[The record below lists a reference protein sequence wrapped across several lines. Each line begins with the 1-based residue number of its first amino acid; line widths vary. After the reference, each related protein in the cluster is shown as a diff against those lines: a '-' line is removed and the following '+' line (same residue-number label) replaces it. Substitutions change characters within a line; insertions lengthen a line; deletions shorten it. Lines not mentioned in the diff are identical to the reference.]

1 MNFTLRW
8 KKNTNC
14 LNCINYHQVF
24 MVNARLQ
31 STNFQQRE
39 SRLIAGK
46 SLQNQTVCVYVTW
59 YKLLFAA
66 HCWLQI
72 PFSYHVCLE
81 NVLEISK
88 ASSIFLSLYYVVVL
102 QVYNVLLLLRQQ
114 ARAAREAMA
123 AASVSCLLKIASLN
137 KFELC
142 WCCHKTSWQP
152 LLFDG
157 YLLTLQEHF
166 LTTTIS
172 FPNENRIHSYQL
184 YSPRVCLP
192 LTMFMPNRPY
202 IIIIGNHYS
211 DYFGH

>member
-1 MNFTLRW
+1 MQIDIMYVLCSTYIANSASFLSEGSTCVR
-8 KKNTNC
+8 KN
-14 LNCINYHQVF
+14 L
-24 MVNARLQ
+24 
-31 STNFQQRE
+31 
-39 SRLIAGK
+39 
-46 SLQNQTVCVYVTW
+46 
-59 YKLLFAA
+59 
-66 HCWLQI
+66 
-72 PFSYHVCLE
+72 
-81 NVLEISK
+81 LEISK
-88 ASSIFLSLYYVVVL
+88 PSWIFLQLYTQWQYMPATHQEELVGRG
-102 QVYNVLLLLRQQ
+102 RQ
-114 ARAAREAMA
+114 
-123 AASVSCLLKIASLN
+123 CLLKIASLN

-202 IIIIGNHYS
+202 IIIIGNNYS